1 MCLQSADIFEMM
13 SLLLA
18 VARHSVN
25 GSSSHRSH
33 PTIDHP
39 RWNLITTSQKI
50 AVRGSTGRPQQRDGG
65 LGVARVDVR
74 GGAQVGFCSGPL
86 PRGASSVR
94 LSPFPETGLCYQT
107 CDEQLDA
114 RERTRPT
121 RIPAVKRSTR
131 RGAIRHGPNSR
142 IFPLTGSADRGPSAV
157 DRNNLRR
164 DEASTVADEE
174 DQYRS
179 QVRIGV
185 AIVRPQ
191 FFIRRR
197 ETSCTERE
205 PARKQFR

>member
-1 MCLQSADIFEMM
+1 LKHM
-13 SLLLA
+13 
-18 VARHSVN
+18 VAQ
-25 GSSSHRSH
+25 G
-33 PTIDHP
+33 T
-39 RWNLITTSQKI
+39 
-50 AVRGSTGRPQQRDGG
+50 
-65 LGVARVDVR
+65 
-74 GGAQVGFCSGPL
+74 GGALISITSVDGINSAAFHASY
-86 PRGASSVR
+86 GAAKAGLIHLTKTFAEELGQYGIRVNSVAPGNVR
-94 LSPFPETGLCYQT
+94 RS
-107 CDEQLDA
+107 
-114 RERTRPT
+114 ERTRPT
-121 RIPAVKRSTR
+121 RIPAMKRSTR

-205 PARKQFR
+205 PARKQFC